1 MTIRCEIETERLKVK
16 ALTAE
21 ELKQHV
27 QSPDDFAN
35 KSGLKPSSSLIDY
48 QTREAIL
55 NDLLPNVDDPAK
67 DYLFYTMWIIIHK
80 QKKTIIG
87 GLCFHGEPDE
97 NGEIEIGYGI
107 DNNYRNQGFMY
118 EALIGLIDWLK
129 NTSKVE
135 SITAETEYS
144 NSASIKLLEKVGF
157 EKVKKINNF
166 LSLKLQISKHTLTI

>member
-80 QKKTIIG
+80 QKKQS
-87 GLCFHGEPDE
+87 LADSV
-97 NGEIEIGYGI
+97 
-107 DNNYRNQGFMY
+107 FMASQTKT
-118 EALIGLIDWLK
+118 ER
-129 NTSKVE
+129 SKLV
-135 SITAETEYS
+135 TE
-144 NSASIKLLEKVGF
+144 
-157 EKVKKINNF
+157 
-166 LSLKLQISKHTLTI
+166 